1 MGRKSMELDSLIC
14 DLCILHKRET
24 GAHLFLRGNFSKA
37 RWKSLRVTVPQIFR
51 RIKSKLAVPFSMEII
66 IIMASSIWLTR
77 NDWIFNNVDPSV
89 EDCRRKFK

>member
-1 MGRKSMELDSLIC
+1 MEISPPQCPSFPFIPLIP
-14 DLCILHKRET
+14 KQ
-24 GAHLFLRGNFSKA
+24 A
-37 RWKSLRVTVPQIFR
+37 LRVTVPQIFR